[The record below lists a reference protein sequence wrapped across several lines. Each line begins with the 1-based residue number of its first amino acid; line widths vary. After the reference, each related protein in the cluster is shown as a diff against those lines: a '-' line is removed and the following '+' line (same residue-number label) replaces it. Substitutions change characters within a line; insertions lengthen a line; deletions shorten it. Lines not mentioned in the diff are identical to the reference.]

1 MPKDH
6 IQRKPLGDRDVMVG
20 YQQWQGKNQAV
31 IRYVYKGKQ
40 LDEWLPGKNGINIP
54 EEDLLD
60 AIQLLL
66 DAYNEHTNTTL
77 VIMDAGL

>member
-1 MPKDH
+1 MPKD
-6 IQRKPLGDRDVMVG
+6 QVQTKPLGDRDVMVG

-31 IRYVYKGKQ
+31 IRYLYEDRQTGEK
-40 LDEWLPGKNGINIP
+40 LPGKNGINIP

-66 DAYNEHTNTTL
+66 DIYNEHTNTAL
-77 VIMDAGL
+77 VIMDADV